1 MKKVG
6 LVFIGLVLVNIL
18 ANFFF
23 FRIDLTEEKRF
34 SIADATKTMMGNLE
48 ETVFVKVYLDGENF
62 PAGFKRLQNSVKET
76 LDEFKVAGGPKI
88 GYRFIAPM
96 AETDPEKRKKLQKEL
111 IDKGLIPTNLVDNKG
126 GTRRETIVYPWA
138 IVSCNGLE
146 MPVMLLKGTQGLTAE
161 EKLNQSNENVEYE
174 LATAIRKLTTK
185 TRKRIGLLSEF
196 TSLEPIRFAGMINAL
211 QQNYDLFIIDSKKSA
226 TFTGLDAIILPKP
239 DRPIDDS
246 TKYKIDQF
254 IVNGGRALFFVDGL
268 KVENV
273 GLDGSYAQPVQHNLE
288 DLFFKYGVRINTN
301 LVKDGQSA
309 AMIPM
314 NVGQLGDKPNVQLI
328 PFRFYPLINN
338 FGKSLITNNIDIVF
352 SKFASTIDTV
362 QAAGIS
368 KTPLLLTSKYT
379 KVLNTPVLVAFNEAR
394 TDTDPKAYLAG
405 EKMIGI
411 LLEGRFES
419 LYKNRIFNT
428 DVRSKTFKA
437 MGEPSKIVICSD
449 GDLVLNDLDRRSG
462 NPLPLGFDGVSNHT
476 FGNQDFVMNALD
488 YLIDNNG
495 IIAARGKD
503 VKLRPLDKIKVRQE
517 QTFWQA
523 LNMLLPV
530 LIIIGFGAI
539 WFYLRRKR
547 YAK

>member
-96 AETDPEKRKKLQKEL
+96 AETDPEKRKNLQKEL

-362 QAAGIS
+362 QATGIS

-379 KVLNTPVLVAFNEAR
+379 KVLNAPVLVAFNEAR
-394 TDTDPKAYLAG
+394 TDTDPKAYLGG
-405 EKMIGI
+405 EKMIGV

-437 MGEPSKIVICSD
+437 TGELSKIVICSD

-539 WFYLRRKR
+539 WFYLRKRK